1 MFRKQQKRDLHSSV
15 AMLDGVSID
24 ASHVV
29 NELMQLESDYQRIRR
44 KIAVLDDVMNV
55 KLKNVV
61 IQLNEVMELISKRSK
76 K

>member
-1 MFRKQQKRDLHSSV
+1 
-15 AMLDGVSID
+15 MLDGVSID